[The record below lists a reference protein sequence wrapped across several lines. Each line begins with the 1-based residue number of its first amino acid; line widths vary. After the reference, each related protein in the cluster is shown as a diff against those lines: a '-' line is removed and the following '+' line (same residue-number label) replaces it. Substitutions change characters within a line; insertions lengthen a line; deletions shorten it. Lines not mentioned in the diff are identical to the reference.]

1 MASYSRKACSSCG
14 LRLPQPEMFR
24 REVTPM
30 SIRGHPLPARM
41 KWFCN
46 HCVPPSFL
54 EIQRAEL
61 EHAKVDNDAA
71 IYNEKKRQWQ
81 VEQERRRLANL
92 TKRKEAVK
100 EYGESDGLHNQH
112 SNRNA
117 EYRPPDFSQSKQG
130 PKSTKPQRN
139 IHRFN
144 LVSSGWILLL
154 FTALAAVGW
163 LFWGY

>member
-61 EHAKVDNDAA
+61 EQAKADNDAA
-71 IYNEKKRQWQ
+71 IYNDKKRQWQ

-92 TKRKEAVK
+92 AKRKEAVK
-100 EYGESDGLHNQH
+100 EDGESDGVQNQH
-112 SNRNA
+112 SNRND
-117 EYRPPDFSQSKQG
+117 EDRSSDSSQSKQG
-130 PKSTKPQRN
+130 PESAKPQQN
-139 IHRFN
+139 IHRIN
-144 LVSSGWILLL
+144 LVSPGWVLLL
-154 FTALAAVGW
+154 LIALAAIGW
-163 LFWGY
+163 LVWG